1 MKTRS
6 AKRRRAGRKR
16 MDKPRHKCGQLKAG
30 APKERGWANMAPVLT
45 ARCIK
50 RGRRLTE
57 QNLQAMR
64 DHREGSVLGRLVND
78 GLITSRQYDAGQK
91 YHAAYL
97 GWTGT
102 NDIPRITAPAGSYG
116 QTVAGRSDVPDEA
129 AEAATK
135 TYYAADKALARGSLF
150 AAREAKRVC
159 LEDAKPQSMVFL
171 SLGLRRLRAHFGKG
185 G

>member
-1 MKTRS
+1 MAQTRA
-6 AKRRRAGRKR
+6 AKRRRQGRNRKGE
-16 MDKPRHKCGQLKAG
+16 PRYKCGKLKRE

-45 ARCIK
+45 ARCLK
-50 RGRRLTE
+50 RGKRLTE

-64 DHREGSVLGRLVND
+64 DHREGSVLGRLLND
-78 GLITSRQYDAGQK
+78 ELITSRQYDAGQK

-102 NDIPRITAPAGSYG
+102 NGIPRITAAAGSYG
-116 QTVAGRSDVPDEA
+116 QTVAGRSEVPDEA

-135 TYYAADKALARGSLF
+135 AYYAADKALNRGSLF

-159 LEDAKPQSMVFL
+159 LEDAEPQSMVFL
-171 SLGLRRLRAHFGKG
+171 SLGLRRLRAHFG
-185 G
+185 